1 MGLSADDVKKLVE
14 NVDVLRITSLKHSN
28 HLQGVGLGVG
38 DIGLFKCVSPS
49 GDLWLSFI
57 GFALPLR
64 ISPLDVELPNITWDD
79 LKTASKVDNVNHP
92 KHYTS
97 DECGVE
103 AIELTSLLPNCIGN
117 ALKYVWRCGKKDD
130 SVQELKK
137 ALWYVNYSIDN
148 DLPSTIDDLSDTPH
162 FEDLI
167 KKVKSS
173 WVGDKYIFIDA
184 VYWGDQQLMKTAL
197 ERMISEVEK

>member
-14 NVDVLRITSLKHSN
+14 NVDVLRVTSLEHSGR
-28 HLQGVGLGVG
+28 LQGVGLGVG
-38 DIGLFKCVSPS
+38 DIGLVKCASPS
-49 GDLWLSFI
+49 GGLWLSFS
-57 GFALPLR
+57 GFDLPFLV
-64 ISPLDVELPNITWDD
+64 SPLDVELNITWDD
-79 LKTASKVDNVNHP
+79 LETASKVDNVNHP

-130 SVQELKK
+130 SNQELKK
-137 ALWYVNYSIDN
+137 SLWYVNYSIDN

-173 WVGDKYIFIDA
+173 WVGDKYVFIDA
-184 VYWGDQQLMKTAL
+184 VYCGDQQLMKTTL

>member
-1 MGLSADDVKKLVE
+1 MGLS
-14 NVDVLRITSLKHSN
+14 
-28 HLQGVGLGVG
+28 
-38 DIGLFKCVSPS
+38 
-49 GDLWLSFI
+49 
-57 GFALPLR
+57 
-64 ISPLDVELPNITWDD
+64 VELPNIIWYDF
-79 LKTASKVDNVNHP
+79 KTASKVDNVNHP

-117 ALKYVWRCGKKDD
+117 ALKYVWRCGKKDA
-130 SVQELKK
+130 SNQELKK
-137 ALWYVNYSIDN
+137 SLWYVNYSIDN
-148 DLPSTIDDLSDTPH
+148 DLPSTIDGLSDTPH

-173 WVGDKYIFIDA
+173 WVGDKYVFIDA

>member
-14 NVDVLRITSLKHSN
+14 NVDVLRVTSLEHSGR
-28 HLQGVGLGVG
+28 LQGVGLGVG
-38 DIGLFKCVSPS
+38 DIGLLKCVSPS
-49 GDLWLSFI
+49 GGLWLSFS
-57 GFALPLR
+57 GFDLPFLV
-64 ISPLDVELPNITWDD
+64 SPLDVELNITWDD
-79 LKTASKVDNVNHP
+79 LETASKVDNVNHP

-130 SVQELKK
+130 SNQELKK
-137 ALWYVNYSIDN
+137 SLWYVNYSIDN

-173 WVGDKYIFIDA
+173 WVGDKYVFIDA

>member
-1 MGLSADDVKKLVE
+1 MGLSA
-14 NVDVLRITSLKHSN
+14 
-28 HLQGVGLGVG
+28 
-38 DIGLFKCVSPS
+38 
-49 GDLWLSFI
+49 
-57 GFALPLR
+57 
-64 ISPLDVELPNITWDD
+64 
-79 LKTASKVDNVNHP
+79 DNVNHP

-173 WVGDKYIFIDA
+173 WVGDKYVFIDA
-184 VYWGDQQLMKTAL
+184 VHWGDQQLMKTAL
-197 ERMISEVEK
+197 ERMISEVVKKELVITETYWE

>member
-14 NVDVLRITSLKHSN
+14 NVDVLRVTSLEHSGR
-28 HLQGVGLGVG
+28 LQGVGLGVG
-38 DIGLFKCVSPS
+38 DIGLLKCVSPS
-49 GDLWLSFI
+49 GGLWLSFS
-57 GFALPLR
+57 GFDLPFLV
-64 ISPLDVELPNITWDD
+64 SPLDVELNITWDD
-79 LKTASKVDNVNHP
+79 LETASKVDNVNHP

-130 SVQELKK
+130 SNQELKK
-137 ALWYVNYSIDN
+137 SLWYVNYSIDN

-173 WVGDKYIFIDA
+173 WVGDKYVFIDA
-184 VYWGDQQLMKTAL
+184 VYCGDQQLMKTTL

>member
-1 MGLSADDVKKLVE
+1 MGLGADDVKKL
-14 NVDVLRITSLKHSN
+14 
-28 HLQGVGLGVG
+28 
-38 DIGLFKCVSPS
+38 
-49 GDLWLSFI
+49 
-57 GFALPLR
+57 
-64 ISPLDVELPNITWDD
+64 
-79 LKTASKVDNVNHP
+79 VDNVNHP

-103 AIELTSLLPNCIGN
+103 AIELTSLLPSCIGN

-173 WVGDKYIFIDA
+173 WVGDKYVFIDA

-197 ERMISEVEK
+197 ECMISEVVKKEHVITETYWEYV

>member
-14 NVDVLRITSLKHSN
+14 NVDVLRVTSLEHSGR
-28 HLQGVGLGVG
+28 LQDVGLGVG
-38 DIGLFKCVSPS
+38 DIGLLKCVSPS
-49 GDLWLSFI
+49 GGLWLSFS
-57 GFALPLR
+57 GFDLPFLV
-64 ISPLDVELPNITWDD
+64 SPLDVELNITWDD
-79 LKTASKVDNVNHP
+79 LETASKVDNVNHP

-130 SVQELKK
+130 SNQELKK
-137 ALWYVNYSIDN
+137 SLWYVNYSIDN

-173 WVGDKYIFIDA
+173 WVGDKYVFIDA
-184 VYWGDQQLMKTAL
+184 VYCGDQQLMKTTL